1 MNNPIFSST
10 DSLTFTILQKIV
22 NGEILLPEEQAYINE
37 WQQLSPERELLIN
50 ELGDTDHII
59 AALAQLHTFGENA
72 ENRYD
77 QFLKEI
83 KPEIPARRVHFLQ
96 AAWVRWA
103 AVLLISFGAATYIYF
118 NTSENRKTE
127 LAADQSSSVFE
138 DEFPGE
144 DKAILT
150 LSDGRK
156 VKLDSSTGNTIAEGE
171 LSIGNNDG
179 ELDYTASQKM
189 VFNTVSTP
197 KGGQYKL
204 SLADGTKVWLN
215 AASSIT
221 FPTSFNT
228 STRQIELSGEAYL
241 EIAKDKAKP
250 FLIRSGNNQVE
261 VLGTSLNI
269 NNYKDEPAFR
279 TTLIE
284 GAIKVNN
291 MIIKPGEAFENGRRV
306 RAEIDK
312 DIAWKNGFFNFDNT
326 SLAGMLRQLSRW
338 YDIEIVYEGKVP
350 DLVLEGRVPRD
361 LKLSEV
367 LLLLN
372 NLEVKYEKKGKNL
385 YIK

>member
-1 MNNPIFSST
+1 MSNPIFSST

-22 NGEILLPEEQAYINE
+22 NGEIILPEEQAYINE
-37 WQQLSPERELLIN
+37 WQQSSPERELLIK

-59 AALAQLHTFGENA
+59 AALAQLHSFGGNA
-72 ENRYD
+72 ESRYD

-83 KPEIPARRVHFLQ
+83 KPVMPVRRVNFLQ

-103 AVLLISFGAATYIYF
+103 AVLLISFGAATYIFF
-118 NTSENRKTE
+118 NTSENKKTE
-127 LAADQSSSVFE
+127 LAVDQSSPVFE
-138 DEFPGE
+138 DEFPGA
-144 DKAILT
+144 DIAILT

-179 ELDYTASQKM
+179 ELEYTASQKM

-250 FLIRSGNNQVE
+250 FIIRSGNNQVE

-279 TTLIE
+279 ATLIE
-284 GAIKVNN
+284 GAVKVNN
-291 MIIKPGEAFENGRRV
+291 MIIKPGEAFENGRKV
-306 RAEIDK
+306 RADIDK

-338 YDIEIVYEGKVP
+338 YDIEIVYEGKIP

-372 NLEVKYEKKGKNL
+372 NLEVKYEKKGKKL
-385 YIK
+385 FIK

>member
-1 MNNPIFSST
+1 MNNSIFSST
-10 DSLTFTILQKIV
+10 DARTFTILKKIV
-22 NGEILLPEEQAYINE
+22 NGEILLPEEQAYLNE
-37 WQQLSPERELLIN
+37 WQQSSPERELLIN

-59 AALAQLHTFGENA
+59 SALSQLHEFGENA
-72 ENRYD
+72 EGRYD
-77 QFLKEI
+77 QFLSEI
-83 KPEIPARRVHFLQ
+83 KPAIPVRRVHFLQ
-96 AAWVRWA
+96 AAWIRWA

-118 NTSENRKTE
+118 NTSGYKKSE
-127 LAADQSSSVFE
+127 LASGQSSPVFE
-138 DEFPGE
+138 DEFPGA
-144 DKAILT
+144 DRAILT

-156 VKLDSSTGNTIAEGE
+156 VNLDSSTGNTIAEGE
-171 LSIGNNDG
+171 LSIGHNNG
-179 ELDYTASQKM
+179 ELEYAASEKM
-189 VFNTVSTP
+189 VFNTVTTP

-228 STRQIELSGEAYL
+228 SSRQIELSGEAYL

-250 FLIRSGNNQVE
+250 FIIRSGNNQVE

-269 NNYKDEPAFR
+269 NNYKDEPAFK

-291 MIIKPGEAFENGRRV
+291 VIIKPGEAFENGRTV
-306 RAEIDK
+306 KADIAK

-338 YDIEIVYEGKVP
+338 YDIEIVYEGKIP
-350 DLVLEGRVPRD
+350 DLTLEGRVPRD

-372 NLEVKYEKKGKNL
+372 NLEVKYEKKGKIL
-385 YIK
+385 FIK